1 MLTRRSPCFLAFVLL
16 VLPAVSFAAPLRLV
30 ALPSGALAID
40 SGSRA
45 ATAPSASSPA
55 MDTLRQRAATLDSL
69 LGLRTADLARTES
82 TVVRLRDDS
91 ALTATARRADS
102 TRIAILRDSLRLFTT
117 FDSQAIRLDSM
128 IALDT
133 LLRDRMPGLR
143 SLVAQAAYNTG
154 LSVHQRQEVPGFQR
168 CATVRAE
175 VSTRNDSTWLRLW
188 RGDRPYVDSIA
199 GASPARLARLER
211 QVVRAAFGPQA
222 LPPEPV
228 VRQAPWMVRAG
239 IVAGT
244 ALLAVI
250 AMVSLW

>member
-1 MLTRRSPCFLAFVLL
+1 MLTRRSTCFLAFALA
-16 VLPAVSFAAPLRLV
+16 VLPTLAFAAPLRLV

-40 SGSRA
+40 SGSRSPMPPA
-45 ATAPSASSPA
+45 AASLA
-55 MDTLRQRAATLDSL
+55 ADTLRQRAAALDSL

-91 ALTATARRADS
+91 LLSATAKRADS
-102 TRIAILRDSLRLFTT
+102 SRIAILRDSLRLFTA

-128 IALDT
+128 IARDT

-143 SLVAQAAYNTG
+143 TLVAQAAYNTG

-175 VSTRNDSTWLRLW
+175 LSTRNDSTWLRLW
-188 RGDRPYVDSIA
+188 RGDRSYIDSIA
-199 GASPARLARLER
+199 GASPTRLARLER
-211 QVVRAAFGPQA
+211 EVVRAAFGPQA
-222 LPPEPV
+222 LPPEPI
-228 VRQAPWMVRAG
+228 VRQAPWVVRAG